1 MNQEQKNIVEKYW
14 KKYKKKYLVSRITF
28 VVINVFV
35 FTASALLIVLN
46 LFTLKY
52 NDQFPEIKDIFI
64 ALAIITGIGT
74 FFISIVSA
82 FQWKEKKQKY
92 NDQIVAISKISE
104 HREEINNEDFF
115 KLIDDLEKILVS
127 DKL

>member
-1 MNQEQKNIVEKYW
+1 MNQEPKNIVEKYW

>member
-1 MNQEQKNIVEKYW
+1 MNQEQKDIVEKYW
-14 KKYKKKYLVSRITF
+14 KKYKKKYLISRIIF

-92 NDQIVAISKISE
+92 NNQIAAISKISE

-115 KLIDDLEKILVS
+115 KLIDDLEKILLN

>member
-1 MNQEQKNIVEKYW
+1 
-14 KKYKKKYLVSRITF
+14 
-28 VVINVFV
+28 V

-52 NDQFPEIKDIFI
+52 NDQFPEIKGIFI

-82 FQWKEKKQKY
+82 FQ
-92 NDQIVAISKISE
+92 
-104 HREEINNEDFF
+104 
-115 KLIDDLEKILVS
+115 
-127 DKL
+127 

>member
-1 MNQEQKNIVEKYW
+1 MNQEQKDILEKYW
-14 KKYKKKYLVSRITF
+14 KKYKKKYLVSRIIF

-92 NDQIVAISKISE
+92 NNQIDAISKISE

-115 KLIDDLEKILVS
+115 KLIDDLEKILLN